1 MHIQASKAAVVFLAA
16 RGGVVSRGSGRG
28 IQGEVELKVDT
39 VVFLRCQSF
48 LFYLYLCFHILTFRS
63 SVKTLYIFNKL

>member
-39 VVFLRCQSF
+39 RLFAMSVFF
-48 LFYLYLCFHILTFRS
+48 IL
-63 SVKTLYIFNKL
+63 SVSMFSYFDI